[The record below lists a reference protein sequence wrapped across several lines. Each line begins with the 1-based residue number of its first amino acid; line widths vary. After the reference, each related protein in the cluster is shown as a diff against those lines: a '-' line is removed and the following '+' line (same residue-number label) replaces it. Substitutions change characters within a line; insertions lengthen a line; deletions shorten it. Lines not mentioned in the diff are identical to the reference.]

1 VAEGQINMAITI
13 PSRKR
18 IKTQQTSRVST
29 NYTALIIVIIGGILM
44 VLPLYMM
51 FVFASQPKDN
61 IFRFPPPMWF
71 GDSLIHN
78 YQALI
83 QTTEGRFW
91 RIFWN
96 STYLSVVT
104 TATQLFFCALAGY
117 GFAMYEFKHKD
128 KLFSV
133 LLATMAIPGALNLVP
148 LYLVLSLLTQLFT
161 PLDNAIHSI
170 FPWFP
175 SLLWIGSPKALWF
188 PGMASAFG
196 IFQMRQYIMSAIPK
210 ELVEAARI
218 DGSTEFQTFWKI
230 ILPLSRPA
238 LGTLGLVTFIGI
250 WNEYVLSIIIFKT
263 PESQTLQTLLRL
275 IGGGGTNTNVDF
287 GAVMMGVALTVVP
300 LLILFILT
308 SRQMIAGLTSG
319 GVKT

>member
-1 VAEGQINMAITI
+1 MTTTI
-13 PSRKR
+13 PNRKR
-18 IKTQQTSRVST
+18 ARPNQPSRVPN
-29 NYTALIIVIIGGILM
+29 NYLALTIVIIGGLLM
-44 VLPLYMM
+44 MLPLYMM
-51 FVFASQPKDN
+51 FVFASHGKSD
-61 IFRFPPPMWF
+61 IFTFPPPFFF
-71 GDSLIHN
+71 GDSTIHN
-78 YQALI
+78 YNALI
-83 QTTEGRFW
+83 TATEGRFW

-104 TATQLFFCALAGY
+104 TVTQLFFCSLAGY

-128 KLFSV
+128 KLFAILV
-133 LLATMAIPGALNLVP
+133 ATMAIPGSLNLIP
-148 LYLVLSLLTQLFT
+148 FYLVLSFFNSVFA
-161 PLDNAIHSI
+161 PLDTAIRSVL
-170 FPWFP
+170 PWFP

-196 IFQMRQYIMSAIPK
+196 IFQMRQYILSAIPK

-218 DGSTEFQTFWKI
+218 DGCTEFQTYLKI
-230 ILPLSRPA
+230 ILPLARPV
-238 LGTLGLVTFIGI
+238 LGTVGLVTFIGI
-250 WNEYVLSIIIFKT
+250 WNEYVLSIIIFRT
-263 PESQTLQTLLRL
+263 QETQTLQTLLRL

-287 GAVMMGVALTVVP
+287 GAVMMGVALTVLP